1 MTGIGFIGGGAIV
14 KEGHGVRGTAT
25 AASIWVTGIIG
36 ASVAH
41 GRFGIAVL
49 ISLLAFLTL
58 KLLTPV
64 EHKIGKNDHP
74 EDEKT

>member
-1 MTGIGFIGGGAIV
+1 
-14 KEGHGVRGTAT
+14 
-25 AASIWVTGIIG
+25 
-36 ASVAH
+36 VAH